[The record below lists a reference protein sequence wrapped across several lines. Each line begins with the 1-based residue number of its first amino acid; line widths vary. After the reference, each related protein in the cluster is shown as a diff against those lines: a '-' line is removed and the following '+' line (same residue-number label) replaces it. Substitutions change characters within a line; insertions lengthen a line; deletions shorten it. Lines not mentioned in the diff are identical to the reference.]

1 MIEIV
6 EYLQHFQRPVEIFKE
21 NVNTGLA
28 GLTIRGLLNA
38 YVDTINDL
46 KDSLE
51 KQSATVEHYRK
62 EMELMRRQLEAKDE
76 VNMIQSQASA

>member
-38 YVDTINDL
+38 YFANQVG
-46 KDSLE
+46 
-51 KQSATVEHYRK
+51 RK
-62 EMELMRRQLEAKDE
+62 LISTYKSIKLLILLPVCELEAKA
-76 VNMIQSQASA
+76 VVFYLYAN

>member
-21 NVNTGLA
+21 HVNTGLA

-38 YVDTINDL
+38 YLISMVRFDNDQGKYIL
-46 KDSLE
+46 DLSVEDAEYLGIDE
-51 KQSATVEHYRK
+51 KYYVEVK
-62 EMELMRRQLEAKDE
+62 
-76 VNMIQSQASA
+76 NMVEKMNE